1 MCDTG
6 VTWIKNQIPSKVYQI
21 FFNHETWDMNPIT
34 PLFGSEPWI
43 ICSVFSLVSCHFLSL
58 SLSLSLQNCANCSQ
72 NLLYAVFSLF
82 LSLAFSLEL
91 CHCSYTLLL
100 KNYETQFLLEEPTI
114 TIIASAVCLLIF
126 ICYVL
131 SKLVSIFRLFFIWFF
146 LLFFF
151 TLVPGIK
158 SSDFEDYSVL
168 VCENSATSFQLASG
182 FVSILL
188 MWF

>member
-21 FFNHETWDMNPIT
+21 FFNHETWDMNPHYAT
-34 PLFGSEPWI
+34 LWLGALDNLQCFLT
-43 ICSVFSLVSCHFLSL
+43 CQFSLPL

-131 SKLVSIFRLFFIWFF
+131 SKLISIFRLFFIWFF